1 MKKTILILSLAFL
14 SCNQKAENLEGKIV
28 ELKHR
33 NDSLQSIID
42 TLNTKYIFDRAYL
55 YSFPLLG
62 QNHTKDEIIGSVFII
77 AENENSQV
85 LIKHKDAYD
94 KNNPL
99 IIDTLNRK
107 NSFTFKFK
115 RSETDTTYFSLLNK
129 PKYGKEINS
138 TTSDPLNY
146 YP

>member
-14 SCNQKAENLEGKIV
+14 SCNQKSENLEDKIV

-33 NDSLQSIID
+33 NDSLQNIID

-55 YSFPLLG
+55 YPFPLLG
-62 QNHTKDEIIGSVFII
+62 QNHNKEEISGTITII
-77 AENENSQV
+77 AENEYDRI
-85 LIKHKDAYD
+85 LMTHKDPND

-99 IIDTLNRK
+99 SVDTLDRK
-107 NSFTFKFK
+107 SSFRFKFK
-115 RSETDTTYFSLLNK
+115 RSETDTTYFNMINK
-129 PKYGKEINS
+129 PKYGRKLNS
-138 TTSDPLNY
+138 TTSDPFNY

>member
-1 MKKTILILSLAFL
+1 MKKIILIISLAFL
-14 SCNQKAENLEGKIV
+14 SCNNKNEKLEDKIV

-33 NDSLQSIID
+33 NDSLQNIID

-55 YSFPLLG
+55 YSFPVLG
-62 QNHTKDEIIGSVFII
+62 DNHKKDEVTGSIFII

-85 LIKHKDAYD
+85 LMEHKDSYD

-107 NSFTFKFK
+107 NHFSFKFK
-115 RSETDTTYFSLLNK
+115 RSETDTTYFGMISK
-129 PKYGKEINS
+129 QKYGKALNS